1 MTRKAASGGGG
12 REKKPAASM
21 AKANKTQAG
30 SKADSPRAV
39 FGQRATAPRS
49 ASGEDKASRRRRD
62 DSDWEIRKRQ
72 WKPSTLLSPTPAI
85 MVSCGGKED
94 FAPNIIT
101 LAWAGTVCSE
111 PPMLGI
117 SIRPERYS
125 YGIIQA
131 TKEFVVN
138 VPTATLARATDYCGV
153 KSGRD
158 GDKFAGAGLTPMAAE
173 KVAAPLIA
181 ECPINLECRVKK
193 VIKLGSHDLFLAE
206 ILLVQVSEDIL
217 DKKGKLRIDK
227 ADLLAYA
234 NREYYVLGKR
244 LGAFGYSIRKATSKS
259 RR

>member
-1 MTRKAASGGGG
+1 MTRKIASSGGG

-49 ASGEDKASRRRRD
+49 ANGEDKASRRRRD

-72 WKPSTLLSPTPAI
+72 WKPSTCCRRHPPSWSAAVAKRLCAQYHHAGLGRHSLFRTAHAGHFHSPRAI
-85 MVSCGGKED
+85 FLRNHPSH
-94 FAPNIIT
+94 
-101 LAWAGTVCSE
+101 
-111 PPMLGI
+111 
-117 SIRPERYS
+117 
-125 YGIIQA
+125 Q
-131 TKEFVVN
+131 EFVVN

-181 ECPINLECRVKK
+181 ECPITWNARSRKSGLKAHTISSCKSCWCRSRKT
-193 VIKLGSHDLFLAE
+193 SP
-206 ILLVQVSEDIL
+206 
-217 DKKGKLRIDK
+217 DKRANCALTSRPVGLR
-227 ADLLAYA
+227 
-234 NREYYVLGKR
+234 E
-244 LGAFGYSIRKATSKS
+244 S
-259 RR
+259 